1 MPALLL
7 KKEFWIVVFCIASL
21 LFAGWIGW
29 KISNSN
35 FVEYKLEQ
43 AQKYT
48 EERNRQIKANE
59 LAKEREKVLL
69 EELNKKKLE
78 LDALAKEAISE
89 AEKDPTA
96 GNIALPESSVLRINK
111 VR

>member
-1 MPALLL
+1 MPTLLF
-7 KKEFWIVVFCIASL
+7 KKEFWIVVFYIASL

-59 LAKEREKVLL
+59 LAKEKEKALI
-69 EELNKKKLE
+69 EELNKKNLE
-78 LDALAKEAISE
+78 LDAKAKEAISE

>member
-7 KKEFWIVVFCIASL
+7 KKEFWIVVFYIISL
-21 LFAGWIGW
+21 LFAGWTGW
-29 KISNSN
+29 KISNNN

-43 AQKYT
+43 ARKYT
-48 EERNRQIKANE
+48 EERDRQVKANE

-78 LDALAKEAISE
+78 LDTKAKEAISE

-96 GNIALPESSVLRINK
+96 DNIALPKSSVLRIDR